1 MYICIRRLFK
11 NQLTTFLQGKSICI
25 SLQKQR
31 ESTTTLEQPSST
43 FLLHVYKKIGGSI
56 SVVGR
61 VVSVL
66 YSYQLV
72 YMLARRHASSVTK
85 TTYSTCKRLD
95 YCCTCTVAFSP
106 LESTQTAGRTE
117 TDRPRFNLAAICTYQ
132 NSNGEA
138 SRPPRDAVR
147 PGLEVIAGKV
157 MGSFSKRNASLIL

>member
-66 YSYQLV
+66 YSY
-72 YMLARRHASSVTK
+72 
-85 TTYSTCKRLD
+85 
-95 YCCTCTVAFSP
+95 
-106 LESTQTAGRTE
+106 
-117 TDRPRFNLAAICTYQ
+117 
-132 NSNGEA
+132 
-138 SRPPRDAVR
+138 
-147 PGLEVIAGKV
+147 
-157 MGSFSKRNASLIL
+157 